1 MCVLRGGGDPCVRE
15 GVAVGQLTVL
25 TSLQLLNLRA
35 AVLSG
40 PPGIIALPLSLM
52 CMSWSHPTLAIASPS
67 PPSPVT
73 QAADEVITD
82 QQPLSLGGYL
92 SEVLEGHRGPLREVR
107 VWLGSGVEARQA
119 EAGVAAVVEAHLPDC
134 RCRVLKEPEK
144 PIL

>member
-1 MCVLRGGGDPCVRE
+1 LFIVFSSLSQDPTC
-15 GVAVGQLTVL
+15 AFCLF
-25 TSLQLLNLRA
+25 A
-35 AVLSG
+35 F
-40 PPGIIALPLSLM
+40 
-52 CMSWSHPTLAIASPS
+52 
-67 PPSPVT
+67 
-73 QAADEVITD
+73 QAADEVITE